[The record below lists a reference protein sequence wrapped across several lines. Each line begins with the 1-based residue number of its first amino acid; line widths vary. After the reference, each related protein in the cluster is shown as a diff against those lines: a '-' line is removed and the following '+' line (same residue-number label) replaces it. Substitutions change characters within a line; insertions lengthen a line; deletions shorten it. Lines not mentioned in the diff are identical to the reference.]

1 MKGKLFEFNPETK
14 DWHERGI
21 GMFKLNKSKKTEKYR
36 ISNIII
42 FFHLTFLVMRTDG
55 VQKLVLNSNLFPKM
69 ICEIVQE
76 KNIRFSANNFESKI
90 QTFILRVL

>member
-36 ISNIII
+36 ISNIVI
-42 FFHLTFLVMRTDG
+42 FFSFIFFSYAHRWCPKSSI
-55 VQKLVLNSNLFPKM
+55 KLEFVSQDDL
-69 ICEIVQE
+69 
-76 KNIRFSANNFESKI
+76 
-90 QTFILRVL
+90 